1 MQRNLHKTKKNT
13 TQYVLDATIGKQ
25 SQTTQ
30 IKHEP
35 SYKDLKV
42 TTNPTSFLCGDRKT
56 GYNEMYLIVQNIYMY
71 LICVKIYRKNITSH
85 IKPPNYQ
92 IKTLSTRNIS
102 NQAYHFRLT
111 RNLYQHSRG
120 KQILKC
126 DLVSPYGI
134 RTIADFGCPAQL
146 FWLACPQRHLNIVSS
161 VLTLSLADEGYFT
174 NASCAL
180 NQIHTLLFFSNRRND
195 NIFKCH

>member
-1 MQRNLHKTKKNT
+1 
-13 TQYVLDATIGKQ
+13 
-25 SQTTQ
+25 
-30 IKHEP
+30 
-35 SYKDLKV
+35 
-42 TTNPTSFLCGDRKT
+42 
-56 GYNEMYLIVQNIYMY
+56 MYF
-71 LICVKIYRKNITSH
+71 ICVKINRKNITSH